1 MQEEKNEEVFE
12 MNSKLVQPSYIAK
25 KEDIKREWVLIDAKD
40 YTLGRLAS
48 RIAKILQGKH
58 KPTYTPHI
66 DCGDFVVVV
75 NAEKIKLSKDKKE
88 KKVYR
93 RYSGYPGGLKEIS
106 FEQMHSEHPE
116 RIIKLAV
123 KGMMPKT
130 ILAKH
135 MMKKLKVYVGPD
147 HPHHAQKP
155 KEIKLEN
162 I

>member
-1 MQEEKNEEVFE
+1 
-12 MNSKLVQPSYIAK
+12 MNSKLVQPSYTAR
-25 KEDIKREWVLIDAKD
+25 KEDIKREWFLIDAKD

-58 KPTYTPHI
+58 KPNYTPHI
-66 DCGDFVVVV
+66 DCGDFVIVV
-75 NAEKIKLSKDKKE
+75 NAEKIKLSKNKKE
-88 KKVYR
+88 NKVYR

-106 FEQMHSEHPE
+106 FEQMYNKHPE

-147 HPHHAQKP
+147 HPHQAQKP
-155 KEIKLEN
+155 KEIKIEN